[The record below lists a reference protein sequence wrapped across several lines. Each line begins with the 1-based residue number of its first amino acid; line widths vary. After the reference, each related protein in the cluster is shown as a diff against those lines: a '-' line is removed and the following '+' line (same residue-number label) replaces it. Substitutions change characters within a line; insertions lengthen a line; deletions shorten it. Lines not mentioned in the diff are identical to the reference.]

1 MTISSTVRRAGPYAT
16 NGVQTAFPFAF
27 KVFAAAD
34 VQVTQTD
41 TLGDALILVL
51 DTHYTVALNADQ
63 ETSPGGTVTTS
74 SALDDVTLTIISDME
89 IEQPAVFTNSGG
101 FYPRVLNDSLDRRAI
116 VEQQLEERLDRA
128 LSLPLDAVALAGK
141 YPVVLSDGTA
151 GWSDG
156 TTTDAALRVD
166 LATPTTGAGLIA
178 VSSTEEYPENTVG
191 SSLKRFFNFSNPQFE
206 LLPLGPSVPDDG
218 VYIGAGGNALS
229 FQTLV
234 SVPSGV
240 PDIDNQRATML
251 LAATTTDDGNSE
263 EQTLC
268 LLTTIGTGFR
278 PAWAQ
283 STAYALG
290 ANVEAN
296 NQIYRCV
303 SSGTSAASGSG
314 PSGVGTVINDG
325 TVVWRWINAQAI
337 GAKLGVYNETLVV
350 PGAGSAW
357 AMVNNLQLETG
368 YQGGFAATIEN
379 DLQNNSGVDSTVT
392 SYYKF
397 NTWLSVAGPNKST
410 AGIELTSSNLS
421 NPAAIWGLHFSGD
434 KLAEKAVI
442 GIEASAE
449 VGIGIGQASGGLV
462 NPTFSVAAYRDTSTS
477 PKGISLA
484 GNNSSAAIEITA
496 TTPVAVNIGGTKSLA
511 GIREGSTTPKGIS
524 LEGTYSSTA
533 IEVTANTPVALNIGG
548 AKSLA
553 GIRDGSSSPRGLL
566 LEGTYSKSPIRMASL
581 PPSYADDAA
590 AAAGGLLIGDVYR
603 TGSALK
609 VRVA

>member
-1 MTISSTVRRAGPYAT
+1 MADPFLSLNEYVCDGIKTQFEISFAGGYLSRDHVVAIVADGKDANGNLINEVQVDFVWVSEYSVSISPAVAASKILRIYRNTPFNAPIVDFSDGSVITEATLDINAKQAVFLAAELRDRFGTVVDPALTAVYAT
-16 NGVQTAFPFAF
+16 EA
-27 KVFAAAD
+27 KAARD
-34 VQVTQTD
+34 DILNEVT
-41 TLGDALILVL
+41 GLV
-51 DTHYTVALNADQ
+51 
-63 ETSPGGTVTTS
+63 S
-74 SALDDVTLTIISDME
+74 
-89 IEQPAVFTNSGG
+89 
-101 FYPRVLNDSLDRRAI
+101 
-116 VEQQLEERLDRA
+116 
-128 LSLPLDAVALAGK
+128 
-141 YPVVLSDGTA
+141 TA
-151 GWSDG
+151 G
-156 TTTDAALRVD
+156 
-166 LATPTTGAGLIA
+166 AGRIGLSNS
-178 VSSTEEYPENTVG
+178 VEYPANTVG
-191 SSLKRFFNFSNPQFE
+191 SALNRFFNFSNPAFE
-206 LLPLGPSVPDDG
+206 LISLGAVVPADG
-218 VYIGAGGNALS
+218 VYMGAKNSLS

-240 PDIDNQRATML
+240 PDIDNQRATL
-251 LAATTTDDGNSE
+251 LVNATTNDDGNSE
-263 EQTLC
+263 EQTVC
-268 LLTTIGTGFR
+268 IMTKIGTGFR

-283 STAYALG
+283 STAYAVG

-296 NQIYRCV
+296 NQIYRCT
-303 SSGTSAASGSG
+303 SEGMSAASGTG

-337 GAKLGVYNETLVV
+337 GAKLGVYNETQVV

-357 AMVNNLQLETG
+357 AMVNNLQLEAG

-379 DLQNNSGVDSTVT
+379 DLQNNSGVDSTVN
-392 SYYKF
+392 SFYKF

-442 GIEASAE
+442 GVEASAE
-449 VGIGIGQASGGLV
+449 VGIGLGQASGGPV
-462 NPTFSVAAYRDTSTS
+462 NPTFTVAAYKDTSVS
-477 PKGISLA
+477 PKAVVLA
-484 GNNSSAAIEITA
+484 GTNSSAAIEVTA
-496 TTPVAVNIGGTKSLA
+496 NTPVALNIGGTKSLA

-524 LEGTYSSTA
+524 LEGVYSSTA

-590 AAAGGLLIGDVYR
+590 AATGGLLVGDVYR
-603 TGSALK
+603 TGSLLK
-609 VRVA
+609 VRAA

>member
-1 MTISSTVRRAGPYAT
+1 MADPFLSLNEYVCDGIKTQFEISFAGGYLSRDHVVAIVADGKDANGNLINEVQVDFVWVSEYSVSISPAVAASKILRIYRNTPFNAPIVDFSDGSVITEATLDINAKQAVFLAAELRDRFGTVVDPALTAVYAT
-16 NGVQTAFPFAF
+16 EA
-27 KVFAAAD
+27 KAARD
-34 VQVTQTD
+34 D
-41 TLGDALILVL
+41 ILNEV
-51 DTHYTVALNADQ
+51 
-63 ETSPGGTVTTS
+63 
-74 SALDDVTLTIISDME
+74 
-89 IEQPAVFTNSGG
+89 SGL
-101 FYPRVLNDSLDRRAI
+101 VS
-116 VEQQLEERLDRA
+116 
-128 LSLPLDAVALAGK
+128 
-141 YPVVLSDGTA
+141 TA
-151 GWSDG
+151 GAG
-156 TTTDAALRVD
+156 RV
-166 LATPTTGAGLIA
+166 GLSNSA
-178 VSSTEEYPENTVG
+178 EYPANTVG
-191 SSLKRFFNFSNPQFE
+191 SALNRFFNFSNPAFE
-206 LLPLGPSVPDDG
+206 LISLGAAVPADG
-218 VYIGAGGNALS
+218 VYMGAKNSLS

-240 PDIDNQRATML
+240 PDIDNQRATL
-251 LAATTTDDGNSE
+251 LVNATTNDDGNSE
-263 EQTLC
+263 EQTVC
-268 LLTTIGTGFR
+268 IMTKIGTGFR

-283 STAYALG
+283 NTAYAVG

-296 NQIYRCV
+296 NQIYRCT
-303 SSGTSAASGSG
+303 SAGTSAASGTG

-337 GAKLGVYNETLVV
+337 GAKLGVYNETQVV

-357 AMVNNLQLETG
+357 AMVNNLQLEAG

-379 DLQNNSGVDSTVT
+379 DLQNNSGVDSTT
-392 SYYKF
+392 SSFYKF

-442 GIEASAE
+442 GVEASAE
-449 VGIGIGQASGGLV
+449 VGIGLGQASGGPV
-462 NPTFSVAAYRDTSTS
+462 NPTFTVAAYRDTSVS
-477 PKGISLA
+477 PKAIALA
-484 GNNSSAAIEITA
+484 GTNSSAAIEVTA
-496 TTPVAVNIGGTKSLA
+496 NTPVALNIGGTKSLA

-524 LEGTYSSTA
+524 LEGVYSSTA

-590 AAAGGLLIGDVYR
+590 AATGGLLVGDVYR
-603 TGSALK
+603 TGSLLK